1 VIKNYLKMAWRNI
14 VKNKVSS
21 IINIGGLSV
30 GLATAIVIMLVIVNE
45 LSYDKFNTNLG
56 DIRLLMKNQ
65 NMNGDIITG
74 RQTPGPLAA
83 SVRSEIPE
91 AKYVARVSQS
101 GSELL
106 RNGDKSIY
114 FNGIYADPD
123 FFRMMT
129 FPSVEG
135 NPVVALSEPG
145 SIVITESTARKLFGT
160 EEAIGKMLVHN
171 NLHALK
177 VAAVIRDIPLNSS
190 NKFEMALS
198 FKLL

>member
-1 VIKNYLKMAWRNI
+1 MIKNYLKMAWRNI

-91 AKYVARVSQS
+91 AKFVARVSQAV
-101 GSELL
+101 
-106 RNGDKSIY
+106 N
-114 FNGIYADPD
+114 FCAMATN
-123 FFRMMT
+123 
-129 FPSVEG
+129 
-135 NPVVALSEPG
+135 
-145 SIVITESTARKLFGT
+145 LFT
-160 EEAIGKMLVHN
+160 SMVSML
-171 NLHALK
+171 
-177 VAAVIRDIPLNSS
+177 IPIFL
-190 NKFEMALS
+190 E
-198 FKLL
+198 